1 MCGIIEA
8 GLVFNK
14 EMKMIELTVTMRID
28 ADEYGV
34 SAYACNVTGENI
46 PVNLIVHIDEVLQT
60 DLDEGYLEELPTNRF
75 FNAKNSFEFEGDWS
89 VGLAYAWV
97 SVCKWAMMDRLDQ
110 IEEDENKK

>member
-1 MCGIIEA
+1 
-8 GLVFNK
+8 
-14 EMKMIELTVTMRID
+14 MIELTVTMRID

-97 SVCKWAMMDRLDQ
+97 SIYHWELLECLGKE
-110 IEEDENKK
+110 IE